1 MAPTSSTMRRS
12 SAPARCSAR
21 PARTSTSTTASSG
34 AGAPSYSL
42 PRQRR
47 EVDRLSLQLV
57 SLREVVDDILGLAH
71 ELAGSTIEAI
81 LAKSDL
87 EVGLEALFGGQ
98 ILHPR
103 GPRASTR
110 SGAASPGGEAGLALP
125 PGVSLAAIPEPGVLG
140 WVIRHSHPGE
150 VGRIVLSD
158 VAGGD
163 SKMQAE
169 VVGPDGDPAFGLRRR
184 VVEDV
189 VGSLKRILDG
199 VGPA

>member
-1 MAPTSSTMRRS
+1 
-12 SAPARCSAR
+12 
-21 PARTSTSTTASSG
+21 
-34 AGAPSYSL
+34 
-42 PRQRR
+42 
-47 EVDRLSLQLV
+47 VDRLSLQLV
-57 SLREVVDDILGLAH
+57 SLREVMDDILGLAH
-71 ELAGSTIEAI
+71 ELADSTIGAI

-87 EVGLEALFGGQ
+87 EVGLEAFFGAQ
-98 ILHPR
+98 IPHPH

-169 VVGPDGDPAFGLRRR
+169 VVGPDGDPAFGLRRC

-189 VGSLKRILDG
+189 VGCLNRILDG
-199 VGPA
+199 VEASVKLGVPGRPVRGPSTGHAWSHVRGPASGTRAASRKACP